1 MSLTKDMQMLNETLS
16 EIEGGMGLGADR
28 MDELDKRIESVDRRL
43 TEIYEY
49 TIARWRDHRERID
62 GLEQDKDDICRSS
75 SQAAEEYEHLKDR
88 VACLEKQMG
97 YKRLDIEDLEMRVSA
112 LEPVDPMEPDPT
124 DDPNY
129 VFGFE
134 PLNRDGIH
142 FLTEGALERVKR
154 EARDELARE
163 IVERVKGGYWPSI
176 GFISYERRSAIAED
190 IRREYRGGE
199 D

>member
-1 MSLTKDMQMLNETLS
+1 MTLTRDMQTLNDQLLD
-16 EIEGGMGLGADR
+16 IEDGLAG
-28 MDELDKRIESVDRRL
+28 RIESVDQRL
-43 TEIYEY
+43 TEVYEY
-49 TIARWRDHRERID
+49 TIARLRDHMERI
-62 GLEQDKDDICRSS
+62 
-75 SQAAEEYEHLKDR
+75 
-88 VACLEKQMG
+88 ACLEKQMG

-112 LEPVDPMEPDPT
+112 LEPADQQDPVAS

-129 VFGFE
+129 VFSFE